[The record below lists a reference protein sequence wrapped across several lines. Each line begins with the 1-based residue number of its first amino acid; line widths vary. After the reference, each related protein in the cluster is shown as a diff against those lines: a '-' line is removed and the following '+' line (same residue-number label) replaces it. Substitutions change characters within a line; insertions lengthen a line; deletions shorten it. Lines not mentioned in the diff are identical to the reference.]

1 MPDFFLYRPKIH
13 QKSPDNLQ
21 ALSSSSRS
29 MVGVLTWN
37 LVQMKDHILGQVNYG
52 DHFFGIFT
60 KKCRKIAMKLKIE
73 KCFFFIKKNIDKK
86 FFPFQL
92 DFFLFLF
99 GIFPQYPKVRCVFAR
114 NCCDVYNQRYFQKTM
129 GGGSFYPRLSKLTR
143 VKHIIVN
150 TLFQI

>member
-1 MPDFFLYRPKIH
+1 MQDFFLYRPKIH

-60 KKCRKIAMKLKIE
+60 KKCRKIAMKQKIE
-73 KCFFFIKKNIDKK
+73 KMFFFIKKKLSIRN
-86 FFPFQL
+86 FSPFQL
-92 DFFLFLF
+92 DFFFFSAFSPNTPKFVVFLLEIAAMCITRD
-99 GIFPQYPKVRCVFAR
+99 IFK
-114 NCCDVYNQRYFQKTM
+114 KTM
-129 GGGSFYPRLSKLTR
+129 GGHFTPVSRS
-143 VKHIIVN
+143 
-150 TLFQI
+150 